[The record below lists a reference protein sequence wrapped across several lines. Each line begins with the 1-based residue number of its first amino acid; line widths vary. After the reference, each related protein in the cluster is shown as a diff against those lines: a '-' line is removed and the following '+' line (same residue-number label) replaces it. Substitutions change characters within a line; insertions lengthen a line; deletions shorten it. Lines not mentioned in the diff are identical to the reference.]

1 MSKPLARTWTVYV
14 LHSKRAARTYVGVT
28 NDVPRRLLQHNG
40 RAPGGARATRPGRPW
55 KVRVIYGPFATR
67 GEAQQVEH
75 QVKQRRGSERLRW
88 EPAGPDRPARA
99 RALREA
105 E

>member
-1 MSKPLARTWTVYV
+1 MPKPVARTWTVYV
-14 LHSKRAARTYVGVT
+14 LHSKSAARTYVGVT
-28 NDVPRRLLQHNG
+28 NDIPRRLQQHNG

-75 QVKQRRGSERLRW
+75 EVKQRRGTERLHW
-88 EPAGPDRPARA
+88 EQ
-99 RALREA
+99 
-105 E
+105 

>member
-1 MSKPLARTWTVYV
+1 MPRPAHLTSVPKPAARTWIVYV

-28 NDVPRRLLQHNG
+28 NDLPRRLQQHNG
-40 RAPGGARATRPGRPW
+40 RVPGGAAATRPGRPW

-75 QVKQRRGSERLRW
+75 EVKQRRGPERLTF
-88 EPAGPDRPARA
+88 EPGTD
-99 RALREA
+99 
-105 E
+105 